1 MKFIFFINF
10 SLCKR
15 NLKRFNGSNFYR
27 SKHFRSILFQ
37 KRTLFHDK
45 SSILWTTISLVGT
58 GEGGGGIIDSAE
70 TVKSVDEPSYQAD
83 FLPRFSRSPRQ
94 SWRSSKRDRNQ
105 ARGINIEMNWFPSH
119 YLSWRGIEDASETR
133 FVYSV
138 RVSIEAR
145 RGEARH
151 VGRKFLC
158 VPMCENP
165 KPWEKPSQNLRSLRG
180 CNPRSGWK
188 YSRSF
193 YEVNSS
199 LRQR

>member
-1 MKFIFFINF
+1 MDDH
-10 SLCKR
+10 L
-15 NLKRFNGSNFYR
+15 
-27 SKHFRSILFQ
+27 
-37 KRTLFHDK
+37 TETWD
-45 SSILWTTISLVGT
+45 
-58 GEGGGGIIDSAE
+58 IIDSPE
-70 TVKSVDEPSYQAD
+70 TVKSVDEPSYQTD

-119 YLSWRGIEDASETR
+119 YLSWRGEDASTSETR

-145 RGEARH
+145 RGMWGGNFCACR
-151 VGRKFLC
+151 C
-158 VPMCENP
+158 VRIRNH
-165 KPWEKPSQNLRSLRG
+165 EKPSQNLRSLRG
-180 CNPRSGWK
+180 CNPRSGSK

-199 LRQR
+199 LRSKYEERGPRFCFLLLKSFEGAVNLNNYGAWKVWNCLHSTRTSKSRQTKVRCLKIVWK